1 MKKIILLLV
10 FLNFACSGD
19 DDVADDVNCTEEAR
33 AGLMVLVKDAISGV
47 ELTEGVTVT
56 ATDGSYVE
64 ELTNFPEFSNEFTG
78 AYERAGTYILTV
90 TKEGYVTHT
99 SEPIVVG
106 EDECHVIGEHVTIE
120 IYGQD

>member
-1 MKKIILLLV
+1 MKKIILLLA
-10 FLNFACSGD
+10 FLSLSCSGD
-19 DDVADDVNCTEEAR
+19 DDSPGGTNCTEEAR

-78 AYERAGTYILTV
+78 AYERAGTYVLTV

-106 EDECHVIGEHVTIE
+106 EDECHVIGEHVTVE